1 MKDSSFRLP
10 PFGINRDVR
19 RTLVDQIT
27 DGIRGAIRTGYYRP
41 GDRLPP
47 MRIFEEAFGVSR
59 IVTNAVMAN
68 LTAEGLVQP
77 RRGAGAEVLNPGER
91 IWKGS
96 ALVVFRDE
104 SGVFYMNVLGG
115 RIRDRLVR
123 GGYLVSQVAVPN
135 GARGRDFAL
144 LDANLRQHIDLAIL
158 VFDDAAIESRLS
170 SAGVPYIVV
179 GDGGGNASTC
189 VGTIRY
195 RRAAAS
201 SAIARQCAATGV
213 RSVLQV
219 TVAEFPHDDLDEAFA
234 GTGIRVKSLK
244 ICRAANTGHPLDF
257 LKGAAD
263 AFERRIA
270 KGRDWLPDL
279 LYFADDHLATGAF
292 AVLPSHGIRIPEDVK
307 VVSWANAGYGPVFR
321 MSVARVEMDPVA
333 DGDVVAAHAIAYLES
348 RQRVAGAFLEPT
360 YVEGETF
367 PCQSKQRKGKAHD
380 NKKS

>member
-1 MKDSSFRLP
+1 MKGSIVRLP

-47 MRIFEEAFGVSR
+47 MRVFEETFGVSR

-96 ALVVFRDE
+96 VLVVFRDE

-135 GARGRDFAL
+135 GTGGRDFAL
-144 LDANLRQHIDLAIL
+144 LDANLRQHFDLAIL
-158 VFDDAAIESRLS
+158 VFDDAEIESRLS

-179 GDGGGNASTC
+179 GDGGGNAATC
-189 VGTIRY
+189 VGAIRY
-195 RRAAAS
+195 RRDAAS
-201 SAIARQCAATGV
+201 AAIARKCTAAGV

-219 TVAEFPHDDLDEAFA
+219 TVAEFPHDDLSVAFA
-234 GTGIRVKSLK
+234 GTGIRVKTWK
-244 ICRAANTGHPLDF
+244 VRRAANTGHPFDF
-257 LKGAAD
+257 LKGGAD
-263 AFERRIA
+263 AFERRIS
-270 KGRDWLPDL
+270 KGRDWLPNL
-279 LYFADDHLATGAF
+279 LYFTDDHLATGAF
-292 AVLPSHGIRIPEDVK
+292 VVLPSHGVRIPEDVK
-307 VVSWANAGYGPVFR
+307 VVSWANVGYGPVFR
-321 MSVARVEMDPVA
+321 MSVARVEMNPVA

-348 RQRVAGAFLEPT
+348 RQRVDDVFLEPT
-360 YVEGETF
+360 YVEGATF
-367 PCQSKQRKGKAHD
+367 PYET
-380 NKKS
+380 NKMGE

>member
-1 MKDSSFRLP
+1 MKTDNYKL

-47 MRIFEEAFGVSR
+47 MRVFEEAFGVSR

-96 ALVVFRDE
+96 VLVVFRDE

-144 LDANLRQHIDLAIL
+144 LDANLRQNVDLAIL
-158 VFDDAAIESRLS
+158 VFDDAEIESRLS
-170 SAGVPYIVV
+170 SVGVPYVVV
-179 GDGGGNASTC
+179 GDGGGGAATC

-195 RRAAAS
+195 RRDAAS
-201 SAIARQCAATGV
+201 AALARQCAATGV

-219 TVAEFPHDDLDEAFA
+219 TVAEFPHDDLGAAFA
-234 GTGIRVKSLK
+234 GTGIRVKTWKVRRS
-244 ICRAANTGHPLDF
+244 ANTGHPLDF

-263 AFERRIA
+263 AFERRIS

-279 LYFADDHLATGAF
+279 LYFTDDHLATGAF
-292 AVLPSHGIRIPEDVK
+292 AVLPSHGVRIPDDVK
-307 VVSWANAGYGPVFR
+307 VVSWANVGYGPVFR
-321 MSVARVEMDPVA
+321 TSVARVEMDPVA

-348 RQRVAGAFLEPT
+348 RQRVEGVFLEPT
-360 YVEGETF
+360 FVDGETF
-367 PCQSKQRKGKAHD
+367 QSYKGIKA
-380 NKKS
+380 

>member
-1 MKDSSFRLP
+1 MKDSIVRLP

-47 MRIFEEAFGVSR
+47 MRVFEEAFGVSR

-96 ALVVFRDE
+96 VLVVFRDE

-135 GARGRDFAL
+135 GTGGRDFAL
-144 LDANLRQHIDLAIL
+144 LDANLRQHFDLAIL
-158 VFDDAAIESRLS
+158 VFDDAEIESRLS

-179 GDGGGNASTC
+179 GDGGGNAATC
-189 VGTIRY
+189 VGAIRY
-195 RRAAAS
+195 RRDAAS
-201 SAIARQCAATGV
+201 AAIARKCTAAGV
-213 RSVLQV
+213 RRVLQV
-219 TVAEFPHDDLDEAFA
+219 TVAEFPQNDLAAAFA
-234 GTGIRVKSLK
+234 GTGGKIRTWK
-244 ICRAANTGHPLDF
+244 IRRTANTGHPFDF
-257 LKGAAD
+257 LKGGAD
-263 AFERRIA
+263 AFERRISS
-270 KGRDWLPDL
+270 GRGWLPDL
-279 LYFADDHLATGAF
+279 LYFTDDHLATGAF
-292 AVLPSHGIRIPEDVK
+292 VVLPSHGVRIPEDVK

-321 MSVARVEMDPVA
+321 MPVAKVEMDPVA
-333 DGDVVAAHAIAYLES
+333 DGDVVAANAAAYLET
-348 RQRVAGAFLEPT
+348 RQRVNGVFLEPT
-360 YVEGETF
+360 YVEGATF
-367 PCQSKQRKGKAHD
+367 PYET
-380 NKKS
+380 NKMGE

>member
-10 PFGINRDVR
+10 PFDVNRNVR

-27 DGIRGAIRTGYYRP
+27 EGIRRAIKTGYYRP

-47 MRIFEEAFGVSR
+47 MRVFEETFGVSR

-68 LTAEGLVQP
+68 LAAEGLVQP

-96 ALVVFRDE
+96 VLVVFRDE

-115 RIRDRLVR
+115 RIRDGLVR
-123 GGYLVSQVAVPN
+123 GGYLVSQVTVPN
-135 GARGRDFAL
+135 GSGGRDFAL
-144 LDANLRQHIDLAIL
+144 LDANLRQHVDLAVL
-158 VFDDAAIESRLS
+158 VFDDAEIESHLS

-179 GDGGGNASTC
+179 GDGGGNAATC
-189 VGTIRY
+189 VGIIRY
-195 RRAAAS
+195 RRDAAS
-201 SAIARQCAATGV
+201 AALAQKCVTAGV

-219 TVAEFPHDDLDEAFA
+219 TVAEFPHDDLGAAFA
-234 GTGIRVKSLK
+234 GSGIKVKTWK
-244 ICRAANTGHPLDF
+244 IHRAANTSHPLDF

-263 AFERRIA
+263 AFERRISS
-270 KGRDWLPDL
+270 GREWLPDL

-321 MSVARVEMDPVA
+321 TSVARVEMDPVA
-333 DGDVVAAHAIAYLES
+333 DGDVVAEHAIAYLES
-348 RQRVAGAFLEPT
+348 RQRVDGVFLEPT
-360 YVEGETF
+360 YVEGATF
-367 PCQSKQRKGKAHD
+367 TDDIVRRFQSGSRGI
-380 NKKS
+380 

>member
-1 MKDSSFRLP
+1 MKDSNVRLP
-10 PFGINRDVR
+10 PFGINREVR

-47 MRIFEEAFGVSR
+47 MRVFEEAFGVSR

-77 RRGAGAEVLNPGER
+77 RRGAGAEVLNPGDR

-115 RIRDRLVR
+115 CIRDRLVR
-123 GGYLVSQVAVPN
+123 GGYLVSQVTVPN

-144 LDANLRQHIDLAIL
+144 LDANLRQHVDLAIL
-158 VFDDAAIESRLS
+158 VFDDAEIESRLS

-179 GDGGGNASTC
+179 GDGGGNAATC

-195 RRAAAS
+195 RRDAAS
-201 SAIARQCAATGV
+201 SALARRCAAAGV
-213 RSVLQV
+213 GSVLQV
-219 TVAEFPHDDLDEAFA
+219 TVAEFPHDDLGAAFA
-234 GTGIRVKSLK
+234 GTGVKVKTWKIRRTV
-244 ICRAANTGHPLDF
+244 NTEHPLDF

-263 AFERRIA
+263 AFERRISS
-270 KGRDWLPDL
+270 GRDWLPDL
-279 LYFADDHLATGAF
+279 LYFTDDHLAAGAF
-292 AVLPSHGIRIPEDVK
+292 VVLPSHGVRIPEDVK

-321 MSVARVEMDPVA
+321 TSVARVEMDPVA
-333 DGDVVAAHAIAYLES
+333 DGDAVAAHAIACIES
-348 RQRVAGAFLEPT
+348 RRRVDGVFLEPT
-360 YVEGETF
+360 YVEGATF
-367 PCQSKQRKGKAHD
+367 PCESTKE
-380 NKKS
+380 